1 VATALSLGRAAAR
14 TTRRRLPVTATLTV
28 AVLVLGAASGA
39 LWTPLGEPLADAV
52 GYGPASVHTG
62 HWWGLV
68 TGAFFADHP
77 VAYVA
82 LLLGVVLGGGF
93 AEWRLGTGRA
103 LVAGL
108 VVHLVAVGGAMALV
122 LGAAGHGWDWPTGLT
137 HHSDLGM
144 TK

>member
-1 VATALSLGRAAAR
+1 MATALSLGRAAAR

-39 LWTPLGEPLADAV
+39 LWTPLAGEPLADAV

-93 AEWRLGTGRA
+93 AEWPAWSSTSSPSGERWPWSSALPGTG
-103 LVAGL
+103 G
-108 VVHLVAVGGAMALV
+108 
-122 LGAAGHGWDWPTGLT
+122 TGPPASRT
-137 HHSDLGM
+137 
-144 TK
+144 TATWA